1 MPPFVPQVQTDQFA
15 QTPARG
21 DLDLAITRSGV
32 LTGVLNGV
40 ANLKAGDRVKLDST
54 VTTPGVVG
62 LVAAADNE
70 AAFGVIKRNA
80 KQATFAPGDHL
91 EVTFSGGQ
99 AIYEVG
105 ATTLTPGTLVGMNA
119 GFLVAADG
127 THLQMGILLDYV
139 TQSAMARVITGW
151 LAS

>member
-1 MPPFVPQVQTDQFA
+1 MPPFVPQVQTDQFN

-21 DLDLAITRSGV
+21 DLDLAITNSRV

-40 ANLKAGDRVKLDST
+40 SSLKAGDRVKLDST

-62 LVAAADNE
+62 FVAAADNE
-70 AAFGVIKRNA
+70 AAFGIIKRNA

-91 EVTFSGGQ
+91 EVTFAGGN

-105 ATTLTPGTLVGMNA
+105 ATTLTPGTFVGMST

-139 TQSAMARVITGW
+139 VQSAMARVLAGW
-151 LAS
+151 TAS